1 MLRFEEA
8 QHRRLH
14 CIVRGRRHHALRRL
28 HVFPAACAIDLHRPF
43 RGEREVEV
51 ATLMPM
57 RSAFRRLPWLHAYGC
72 GRAPARRRRAAGEKM
87 VRRRFTATIDTIER
101 SIPLRDSMSSVEAT
115 SPRVSPLFALVPFL
129 RPYAGR
135 WALAFLALV
144 TSAGATLAL
153 PMAFR
158 YLIDRGFASGDRTH
172 IDRYFIALF
181 VVSLILAAATSLRF
195 YWVSW
200 LGERVTADLRRAVY
214 DHIMRMSPQFFEI
227 TQTGEVLSRLTTD
240 TTLIQTIVGTSLSL
254 GLRNALLAAG
264 GIAMLVTTSPV
275 LSGYIIAVLIVVVA
289 PVVFFGRRVRRLSR
303 ASQDKV
309 ANASALAGEV
319 LNAMPTVQSYTQEP
333 FEAQRFGTAVESA
346 FGTALARIRAR
357 AVLTAVVIVFVFAAI
372 VFVLW
377 LGAQAVLAGQ
387 MTAGQLSQF
396 ILYAV
401 FTAGAVGA
409 LAEVWGDLQRAAGA
423 TDRLMQLLAARSP
436 VTEAQTPAP
445 MPAMGEGIRFDN
457 VGFSYPSRPGASAL
471 SAFSLAVRP
480 GEHVALV
487 GPSGAGKTTLFQL
500 LLRFYDPQS
509 GSILINGVATR
520 QMSLVTLRQAIGVV
534 LQDSVIFSGSVLDN
548 IRYGRSE
555 ATVAQVRR
563 AAEMAAADGFIEQ
576 LPQGYDTFLGERGV
590 RLSGGQRQRIAI
602 ARAIL
607 RDPPILLLDEAT
619 SALDAASE
627 RLVQTALDNAAQNRT
642 TLVIAHRLATVQQA
656 DRIVVMEHGRIV
668 AQGRH
673 ADLLRESPLYA
684 QLAALQFGATAAHDA
699 S

>member
-1 MLRFEEA
+1 MPDTPPRATRITPL
-8 QHRRLH
+8 L
-14 CIVRGRRHHALRRL
+14 ALL
-28 HVFPAACAIDLHRPF
+28 
-43 RGEREVEV
+43 
-51 ATLMPM
+51 
-57 RSAFRRLPWLHAYGC
+57 
-72 GRAPARRRRAAGEKM
+72 
-87 VRRRFTATIDTIER
+87 
-101 SIPLRDSMSSVEAT
+101 
-115 SPRVSPLFALVPFL
+115 PFL

-144 TSAGATLAL
+144 TSAGATLGL
-153 PMAFR
+153 PVAFR
-158 YLIDRGFASGDRTH
+158 YLIDRGFASGERVH

-181 VVSLILAAATSLRF
+181 VVSLILAAATALRF

-214 DHIMRMSPQFFEI
+214 DHVMRMSPQFFET

-240 TTLIQTIVGTSLSL
+240 TTLIQAVVGSSLSL
-254 GLRNALLAAG
+254 GLRNLLLAVG
-264 GIAMLVTTSPV
+264 GVAMLVTTSPV
-275 LSGYIIAVLIVVVA
+275 LSAYIIATLVVV
-289 PVVFFGRRVRRLSR
+289 VVPIVTFGRRVRKLSR

-319 LNAMPTVQSYTQEP
+319 LNAMPTVQSYTQEIH
-333 FEAQRFGTAVESA
+333 EAQRFGTAVESA
-346 FGTALARIRAR
+346 FDTALTRIRAR
-357 AVLTAVVIVFVFAAI
+357 ASLTAVVIVFVFAAI

-377 LGAQAVLAGQ
+377 LGAQAVLAGR

-409 LAEVWGDLQRAAGA
+409 IAEVWGDLQRAAGA
-423 TDRLMQLLAARSP
+423 TERLLQLLAARSP
-436 VTEAQTPAP
+436 VEQATETTALPARG
-445 MPAMGEGIRFDN
+445 AGIRFDAI
-457 VGFSYPSRPGASAL
+457 GFSYPSRPGTAT
-471 SAFSLAVRP
+471 LADFTLEVRP

-509 GSILINGVATR
+509 GRILINGVPTS
-520 QMSLVTLRQAIGVV
+520 QVPLVDLRRAIGIV
-534 LQDSVIFSGSVLDN
+534 LQESVIFSGSVLDN
-548 IRYGRSE
+548 IRYGRPD
-555 ATVAQVRR
+555 ATL
-563 AAEMAAADGFIEQ
+563 AEVQRTAGMAAAAGFIEQ
-576 LPQGYDTFLGERGV
+576 LPEGYDTFLGERGV

-607 RDPPILLLDEAT
+607 KDPPILLLDEAT

-656 DRIVVMEHGRIV
+656 DRIVVLDHGRIV

-673 ADLLRESPLYA
+673 AELLQHSPLYA
-684 QLAALQFGATAAHDA
+684 QLAALQFGATPLDENREPPPAETAPA
-699 S
+699 